1 MLSVQ
6 LYRCLKEQD
15 RAITQIQGLDQREQL
30 LEIVK
35 RAILWII
42 GYKGEEREKAS
53 VQEIDLNWIN
63 RYSGSIILRFVPI
76 YALYIFS
83 LLMLTR
89 PVFIE
94 GNQYATFLYSQD
106 PVWLYTMLVVY
117 VASNVIFDYLSLRF
131 SYRPIL
137 SAQSSKRYIYYFL
150 KDGIYAAI
158 LFLPS
163 QIISCFLWVFKRENR
178 EFPGMQDSLLQNFW
192 DISLWPYS
200 FVSHCIAPGS
210 LDTSLSHAAGLSD
223 IAVCHA

>member
-1 MLSVQ
+1 MNAIATYDTWSGLEFILLVFSTVTTFILVVLSVQ

-15 RAITQIQGLDQREQL
+15 RAITQNQGLDQREQL

-35 RAILWII
+35 RAIPWII

-94 GNQYATFLYSQD
+94 ENQYATFLYWQD

-131 SYRPIL
+131 S
-137 SAQSSKRYIYYFL
+137 
-150 KDGIYAAI
+150 
-158 LFLPS
+158 
-163 QIISCFLWVFKRENR
+163 
-178 EFPGMQDSLLQNFW
+178 
-192 DISLWPYS
+192 
-200 FVSHCIAPGS
+200 
-210 LDTSLSHAAGLSD
+210 
-223 IAVCHA
+223 